1 MNPLTFKLKT
11 EFEKGRGVRIGET
24 CCASKKVHVISPD
37 KPEIVKVIKNQD
49 AGMVFYGREKEGE
62 VIHLDI
68 FHEVKEVDVK
78 GLAKDLIDHLKMVE
92 KEEILNYIDIQTG
105 TGGGRLTGSLEFGQT
120 ESLKKNHLNHVH
132 LALMLKDEELNLLID
147 IVKGVEDHLQKN
159 NVGLRKIEKIFS
171 EVGNT
176 PVDLSPY
183 MSISDSFLKG
193 EGKKGVYNRKNFENA
208 VDLMEYLGSLKELE
222 EILDSLSQKGE
233 NINFL
238 KRKYS
243 DFESILEKLYEKNF
257 LEKKEGKIILNN
269 NGEEFKK
276 FIKEN
281 YKELELILKK
291 LIKNIKINRSGAP
304 SKKHKEI
311 HSKGVPFLTKINNK
325 EWLEEIDIPAT
336 FKNAIVRSFY
346 KKENFYIKKED
357 IVLNKRLGK
366 KEQDICLII
375 DASASMNGSRLRSA
389 KFFAKHI
396 LLNAKKRVAVLAF
409 QDKEVKLFVPY
420 TKNFTSLE
428 SGVSSIV
435 SSGLTPLALAIEKG
449 FEYMTAKKLK
459 NPLMILITDGIP
471 TVPLWTNDPLK
482 DAIKAAEKI
491 SRRKID
497 FFCIGLQPN
506 KDCLSKISKAAKGK
520 LYVVE
525 ELRKDALLYALLKSG
540 KILK

>member
-1 MNPLTFKLKT
+1 M
-11 EFEKGRGVRIGET
+11 
-24 CCASKKVHVISPD
+24 
-37 KPEIVKVIKNQD
+37 
-49 AGMVFYGREKEGE
+49 
-62 VIHLDI
+62 
-68 FHEVKEVDVK
+68 
-78 GLAKDLIDHLKMVE
+78 
-92 KEEILNYIDIQTG
+92 
-105 TGGGRLTGSLEFGQT
+105 
-120 ESLKKNHLNHVH
+120 
-132 LALMLKDEELNLLID
+132 
-147 IVKGVEDHLQKN
+147 
-159 NVGLRKIEKIFS
+159 
-171 EVGNT
+171 
-176 PVDLSPY
+176 DLSPY

-208 VDLMEYLGSLKELE
+208 VDLMEYLWSLKELE

-257 LEKKEGKIILNN
+257 LEKKEGKIVLNN

-276 FIKEN
+276 FIKGN
-281 YKELELILKK
+281 YKELELILKR
-291 LIKNIKINRSGAP
+291 LIKNIKITRSGAS
-304 SKKHKEI
+304 SKERREI

-325 EWLEEIDIPAT
+325 EWMEEIDIPET

-346 KKENFYIKKED
+346 EKENFYIKKED
-357 IVLNKRLGK
+357 IVLNKRLGE

-389 KFFAKHI
+389 KFLAKHI

-420 TKNFTSLE
+420 TKNFTSLD

-525 ELRKDALLYALLKSG
+525 ELRKDALLYALIKSG
-540 KILK
+540 KILR

>member
-37 KPEIVKVIKNQD
+37 KPEIIKVIKNQD

-208 VDLMEYLGSLKELE
+208 VDLMEYLWSLKELE

-257 LEKKEGKIILNN
+257 LEKKEGKIVLNN

-276 FIKEN
+276 FIKGN
-281 YKELELILKK
+281 YKELELILKR
-291 LIKNIKINRSGAP
+291 LIKNIKITRSGAS
-304 SKKHKEI
+304 SKERREI

-325 EWLEEIDIPAT
+325 EWMEEIDIPET

-346 KKENFYIKKED
+346 EKENFYIKKED
-357 IVLNKRLGK
+357 IVLNKRLGE

-389 KFFAKHI
+389 KFLAKHI

-420 TKNFTSLE
+420 TKNFTSLD

-525 ELRKDALLYALLKSG
+525 ELRKDALLYALIKSG
-540 KILK
+540 KILR

>member
-78 GLAKDLIDHLKMVE
+78 SLAKDLIDHLKMVQ

-193 EGKKGVYNRKNFENA
+193 EGKKGEYNRKNFENA

-281 YKELELILKK
+281 YKELELKLKK
-291 LIKNIKINRSGAP
+291 LIKNIKINRSGAS
-304 SKKHKEI
+304 SKKHREI
-311 HSKGVPFLTKINNK
+311 HSKGVPLLTEINNK
-325 EWLEEIDIPAT
+325 EWLEEIDIPET
-336 FKNAIVRSFY
+336 FKNAIVRSFHE
-346 KKENFYIKKED
+346 KENFYIKKED
-357 IVLNKRLGK
+357 IVLNKRFGE

-389 KFFAKHI
+389 KFLAKHI

-482 DAIKAAEKI
+482 DAIKAAEKL